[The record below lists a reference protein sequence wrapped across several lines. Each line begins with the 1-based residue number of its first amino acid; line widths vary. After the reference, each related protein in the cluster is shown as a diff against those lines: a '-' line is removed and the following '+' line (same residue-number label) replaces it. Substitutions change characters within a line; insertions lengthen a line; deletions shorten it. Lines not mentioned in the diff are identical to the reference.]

1 MRLITNWDPFRE
13 LDSFQNRLA
22 SLFGQEPAKLHNHA
36 ASPAASKALA
46 TENWRPLVD
55 IVEDDNEFVI
65 TAEIPQVRKED
76 VKVTVEDGILVISG
90 ERKTEK
96 EVKEKKLHRI
106 ERSYGSFQR
115 SFVLTD
121 NVDASQVKAEHKDG
135 LLKVHLPKSAP
146 IEKKSIE
153 VKVS

>member
-1 MRLITNWDPFRE
+1 MRLITNWDPFKE

-22 SLFGQEPAKLHNHA
+22 KMFGGEPAKLA
-36 ASPAASKALA
+36 DGSESQELA

-55 IVEDDNEFVI
+55 IVEDDKEFVI
-65 TAEIPQVRKED
+65 TAELPQVRKEG

-90 ERKTEK
+90 ERKAEK
-96 EVKEKKLHRI
+96 EVKEKKFHRI

-115 SFVLTD
+115 SFVLAD
-121 NVDASQVKAEHKDG
+121 NVDASEIKAEHKEG
-135 LLKVHLPKSAP
+135 LLKVRLPKTAQP
-146 IEKKSIE
+146 EKKAID